1 MNTNCELYKRHEA
14 ILAGLDSKHHSKEPT
29 RRPLNCKVWF
39 IADTHFFHQNVIEYC
54 ARPFKSVEE
63 MNETLVNNWNSVV
76 SNKDKVFMVGDFALG
91 NKKKIIEIG
100 QRLNGRKTLILGNHD
115 NEGKQVYYNAGFEY
129 ISRHPIIFQ
138 GSFIVSHDPQFIQEN
153 GLYVNIFGH
162 VHDNPI
168 YTSSSKRS
176 FCVSVERINYTP
188 VEFNTILKKIV
199 EENECINN

>member
-1 MNTNCELYKRHEA
+1 
-14 ILAGLDSKHHSKEPT
+14 
-29 RRPLNCKVWF
+29 
-39 IADTHFFHQNVIEYC
+39 
-54 ARPFKSVEE
+54 
-63 MNETLVNNWNSVV
+63 MNETLVDNWNSVV

-138 GSFIVSHDPQFIQEN
+138 EFFIVSHGPQFIQEN

-162 VHDNPI
+162 IHDNPI

-188 VEFNTILKKIV
+188 VEFNTILKKIAEKNKKESLNV
-199 EENECINN
+199 